1 MQLAGK
7 VLIAMPGMEDPRF
20 AQSVV
25 LICAHGPD
33 SAMGLIINKPS
44 QEMDFSNLLR
54 HLGIARTTSARSVG
68 VHYGGPVERG
78 RGFVLHSSDWP
89 TAAEVSAAP
98 DAADPPD
105 PGAKSSADD
114 PGETSTLL
122 PGGLRL
128 TATQSILEAL
138 ARGAGPARALVALGY
153 AGWGPGQL
161 ESEILR
167 NDWLTGEVGLD
178 LIFDP
183 DDSGK
188 WARAMREQGID
199 PLTLSPV
206 AGRA

>member
-1 MQLAGK
+1 MELAGK

-20 AQSVV
+20 AHSVV

-44 QEMDFSNLLR
+44 EELDFQNLLK
-54 HLGIARTTSARSVG
+54 HLGIAPTVSARPISVRF
-68 VHYGGPVERG
+68 GGPVERG
-78 RGFVLHSSDWP
+78 RGFVLHSPDWQG
-89 TAAEVSAAP
+89 AEASVM
-98 DAADPPD
+98 
-105 PGAKSSADD
+105 
-114 PGETSTLL
+114 EL

-128 TATQSILEAL
+128 TATLDILEAL
-138 ARGAGPARALVALGY
+138 ARGGGPEQALLALGY
-153 AGWGPGQL
+153 AGWGAGQL

-167 NDWLTGEVGLD
+167 NDWLIADAGPD

-183 DDSGK
+183 ADGAK
-188 WARAMREQGID
+188 WARAMRMNGID